1 MREPQSKPTI
11 IDEDGEQVVDD
22 TTTRGATG
30 RGTTGPSATGP
41 GGIPFG
47 VHGFAA
53 TGIPPIPEHLLNKK
67 GKPSL
72 FKLIGWK
79 GAVILAL
86 VVAGIIALAA
96 LSFMVLLFVLPI
108 LLLIA
113 VIGWVV
119 GKVRGPQ
126 ATRRSAAPSV
136 VVVRRRI

>member
-1 MREPQSKPTI
+1 MRDPQSKPTI
-11 IDEDGEQVVDD
+11 IDEDGEHVVDD

-30 RGTTGPSATGP
+30 PRSTGP

-47 VHGFAA
+47 VPGFAA
-53 TGIPPIPEHLLNKK
+53 TGIPPIPEHLLNKN

-96 LSFMVLLFVLPI
+96 LSFMVLLFVLPV

-126 ATRRSAAPSV
+126 GTARTAAPSV